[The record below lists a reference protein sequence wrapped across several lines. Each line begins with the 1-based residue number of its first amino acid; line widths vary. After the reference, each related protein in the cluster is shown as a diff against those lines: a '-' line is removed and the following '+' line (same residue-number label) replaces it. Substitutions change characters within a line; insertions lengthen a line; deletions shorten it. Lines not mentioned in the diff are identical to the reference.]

1 MFIYFLML
9 LQLEQYGGCEVR
21 TVDYGIYPDHVADTG
36 NFAWRPIVIQ
46 VALLKHGNV
55 CTQTPPPACM
65 HTCLHTHA
73 CMHAWCMHPHIHTHT
88 HFQLMSL
95 THLLVSDSKTMN
107 TWSKCMPTVKKMT
120 TKHWAESV
128 TSTCPA
134 HVGDGKIS
142 LKWK

>member
-1 MFIYFLML
+1 M

-46 VALLKHGNV
+46 VALLSIR
-55 CTQTPPPACM
+55 QAWECM
-65 HTCLHTHA
+65 HSDTPT
-73 CMHAWCMHPHIHTHT
+73 CMHAHMPALTCMLEHMHACVHASTHPHTHT

-107 TWSKCMPTVKKMT
+107 T
-120 TKHWAESV
+120 
-128 TSTCPA
+128 
-134 HVGDGKIS
+134 
-142 LKWK
+142 